1 MELLTLDAGGPGGLS
16 QRSRYVGCQQ
26 CSALRGA
33 LPPFLDDSPAPE
45 GDRRVLLV
53 SFHLIFLR
61 EKRDF
66 SYCNNYMVL
75 THGPSRLTRDG
86 D

>member
-16 QRSRYVGCQQ
+16 QRSWYVGCQQ
-26 CSALRGA
+26 CSAFRGA
-33 LPPFLDDSPAPE
+33 LPPFLDESPPPE